1 MQDKTDGSTQEPLTC
16 SGCGHPIREGQTRL
30 SDVPENM
37 PEGVELE
44 AFRHFHLN
52 CLQCPANATCY
63 QRYASRQTAFAA
75 QTKTECAGCG
85 HSIAPGQNVFRDYHF
100 VWNLDADNGDTGE
113 VSGGVAGMRPP
124 ANRPVSFE
132 ALPGRLKGKFRLAG
146 LGNGRGTRMPLEAQ
160 QLYVKTVPPH
170 VRSMGL
176 KAVEDFLKGK
186 DASHIESVANAPGK
200 AKMPGNV
207 LWESHTRNLGRGA
220 ANMNFGDKLRAKAG
234 NSADAAK
241 IVGKNA
247 LGNAGRASLFGM
259 LAEFPL
265 SLAEG
270 AIRVAKGKRSK
281 EEAAKETAVNT
292 AKAGAVAGV
301 MAVAITGVAAF
312 GAAPA
317 LGALSPVVVPLGV
330 AMYGWSAFRRI
341 KGALEDPDPLARK
354 ALYFH
359 ADCEECGGNHN
370 CYEAFAEEMGAYSE
384 DGS

>member
-1 MQDKTDGSTQEPLTC
+1 MQAKTDGSTWEPITC
-16 SGCGHPIREGQTRL
+16 AGCEHPIQDGQPRL

-37 PEGVELE
+37 PEGVGLE

-63 QRYASRQTAFAA
+63 QRYASRQIAFAA
-75 QTKTECAGCG
+75 QTKTACARCG

-113 VSGGVAGMRPP
+113 LSGGFAGIRPP
-124 ANRPVSFE
+124 PNGAVSFD
-132 ALPGRLKGKFRLAG
+132 ALPGRLKWKFRLAG
-146 LGNGRGTRMPLEAQ
+146 LGNGRGTRTPLEAQ
-160 QLYVKTVPPH
+160 RLYVKTVPPH
-170 VRSMGL
+170 VRNMGL
-176 KAVEDFLKGK
+176 KDVEKFLKGK

-200 AKMPGNV
+200 AKMPGNI
-207 LWESHTRNLGRGA
+207 LWESHKRNFGRGA

-247 LGNAGRASLFGM
+247 LRNARSATVGAAALELPVSAIENFIHFKKGRTSQ
-259 LAEFPL
+259 
-265 SLAEG
+265 
-270 AIRVAKGKRSK
+270 K
-281 EEAAKETAVNT
+281 EAAKKTAVNT

-301 MAVAITGVAAF
+301 MAVAITGVTAF

-317 LGALSPVVVPLGV
+317 LGALSPVMVPLGV
-330 AMYGWSAFRRI
+330 AVYGWSAFRRI
-341 KGALEDPDPLARK
+341 KGALEDPDPMARK

-370 CYEAFAEEMGAYSE
+370 CYDAFAEEMSAYSE